1 MLRNLVLKN
10 RSYRGFDESVR
21 ISRETLEGFVDCAR
35 LCPSSVNK
43 QPLKY
48 FLAWEPEEVEK
59 VQGLTK
65 WARALPEMVLPHP
78 GKRPT
83 GFVVICQDKGI
94 DENLN
99 RYQKDVGIVAQ
110 TMLLAAVEQGLGGCM
125 IGNFQ
130 AGEVMEVLGLPEE
143 IRPLLIVAFGK
154 PAEEIH
160 LAARCCS
167 LLKLDFGGVDL
178 LHGEDG
184 RPLVCEVNSN
194 AHMAAL
200 TACSGVDVAGA
211 ILEHVLGREAE
222 RGGR

>member
-1 MLRNLVLKN
+1 MMLKDLVLKN

-48 FLAWEPEEVEK
+48 FLAWEPDEVEK

-65 WARALPEMVLPHP
+65 WARALPDMVLPHP

-83 GFVVICQDKGI
+83 GFVVICQDKRI

-154 PAEEIH
+154 PAEEIR
-160 LAARCCS
+160 L
-167 LLKLDFGGVDL
+167 VDVP
-178 LHGEDG
+178 EDG
-184 RPLVCEVNSN
+184 NTNYYRDEN
-194 AHMAAL
+194 
-200 TACSGVDVAGA
+200 DVHYVPKRS
-211 ILEHVLGREAE
+211 LEEELLN
-222 RGGR
+222 

>member
-1 MLRNLVLKN
+1 MMLKDLVLKN

-48 FLAWEPEEVEK
+48 FLAWEPEDVEK

-65 WARALPEMVLPHP
+65 WARALPDMVLPHP

-83 GFVVICQDKGI
+83 GFVVICQDKRI

-99 RYQKDVGIVAQ
+99 RYQKDVGIVA
-110 TMLLAAVEQGLGGCM
+110 
-125 IGNFQ
+125 
-130 AGEVMEVLGLPEE
+130 
-143 IRPLLIVAFGK
+143 FGK

-160 LAARCCS
+160 L
-167 LLKLDFGGVDL
+167 VDVP
-178 LHGEDG
+178 EDG
-184 RPLVCEVNSN
+184 NTNYYRDEN
-194 AHMAAL
+194 
-200 TACSGVDVAGA
+200 DVHYVPKRTLADE
-211 ILEHVLGREAE
+211 LLN
-222 RGGR
+222 

>member
-1 MLRNLVLKN
+1 MMLKDLVLKN

-65 WARALPEMVLPHP
+65 WARALPDMVLPHP

-83 GFVVICQDKGI
+83 GFVVICQDKRI

-130 AGEVMEVLGLPEE
+130 AGEVINAIPQKARIGINIRTMEVIGLPEE

-160 LAARCCS
+160 L
-167 LLKLDFGGVDL
+167 VDVQ
-178 LHGEDG
+178 EDG
-184 RPLVCEVNSN
+184 NTNYYRDEN
-194 AHMAAL
+194 
-200 TACSGVDVAGA
+200 DVHYVPKRTLADE
-211 ILEHVLGREAE
+211 LLN
-222 RGGR
+222 

>member
-1 MLRNLVLKN
+1 MMLKDLVLKN

-94 DENLN
+94 DENLS

-143 IRPLLIVAFGK
+143 IRPLLSVAFGK

-160 LAARCCS
+160 L
-167 LLKLDFGGVDL
+167 VDVP
-178 LHGEDG
+178 EDG
-184 RPLVCEVNSN
+184 NTNYYRDEN
-194 AHMAAL
+194 
-200 TACSGVDVAGA
+200 DVHYVPKRTLADE
-211 ILEHVLGREAE
+211 LLN
-222 RGGR
+222 

>member
-1 MLRNLVLKN
+1 MMLKDLVLKN

-48 FLAWEPEEVEK
+48 FLAWEPEEGEK

-65 WARALPEMVLPHP
+65 WARALPEMILPHP

-83 GFVVICQDKGI
+83 GFVVICQDKRI

-99 RYQKDVGIVAQ
+99 RYQKDVGIVA
-110 TMLLAAVEQGLGGCM
+110 GLGGCM

-160 LAARCCS
+160 L
-167 LLKLDFGGVDL
+167 VDVP
-178 LHGEDG
+178 EDG
-184 RPLVCEVNSN
+184 NTNYYRDEN
-194 AHMAAL
+194 
-200 TACSGVDVAGA
+200 DVHYVPKRTLADE
-211 ILEHVLGREAE
+211 LLN
-222 RGGR
+222 

>member
-1 MLRNLVLKN
+1 MLKDLVLKN

-65 WARALPEMVLPHP
+65 WARALPDMVLPHP
-78 GKRPT
+78 G
-83 GFVVICQDKGI
+83 FVMICQDKRI

-160 LAARCCS
+160 L
-167 LLKLDFGGVDL
+167 VDVP
-178 LHGEDG
+178 EDG
-184 RPLVCEVNSN
+184 NTNYYRDEN
-194 AHMAAL
+194 
-200 TACSGVDVAGA
+200 DVHYVPKRTLADE
-211 ILEHVLGREAE
+211 LLN
-222 RGGR
+222 

>member
-1 MLRNLVLKN
+1 MMLKDLVLKN

-65 WARALPEMVLPHP
+65 WARALPDMVLPHP

-143 IRPLLIVAFGK
+143 IRRLENRRRRFIWWMCRRI
-154 PAEEIH
+154 EI
-160 LAARCCS
+160 RIITGMRTMCTMC
-167 LLKLDFGGVDL
+167 
-178 LHGEDG
+178 
-184 RPLVCEVNSN
+184 R
-194 AHMAAL
+194 
-200 TACSGVDVAGA
+200 
-211 ILEHVLGREAE
+211 RE
-222 RGGR
+222 RWRMNC

>member
-1 MLRNLVLKN
+1 MMLKDLVLKN

-83 GFVVICQDKGI
+83 GFVVICQNKRI

-110 TMLLAAVEQGLGGCM
+110 TMLLAA
-125 IGNFQ
+125 
-130 AGEVMEVLGLPEE
+130 
-143 IRPLLIVAFGK
+143 
-154 PAEEIH
+154 EEIH
-160 LAARCCS
+160 L
-167 LLKLDFGGVDL
+167 VDVP
-178 LHGEDG
+178 EDG
-184 RPLVCEVNSN
+184 NTNYYRDEN
-194 AHMAAL
+194 
-200 TACSGVDVAGA
+200 DVHYVPKRTLADE
-211 ILEHVLGREAE
+211 LLN
-222 RGGR
+222 

>member
-1 MLRNLVLKN
+1 MMLKDLVLKN

-59 VQGLTK
+59 VQGL
-65 WARALPEMVLPHP
+65 
-78 GKRPT
+78 
-83 GFVVICQDKGI
+83 
-94 DENLN
+94 
-99 RYQKDVGIVAQ
+99 
-110 TMLLAAVEQGLGGCM
+110 GGCM

-160 LAARCCS
+160 L
-167 LLKLDFGGVDL
+167 VDVP
-178 LHGEDG
+178 EDG
-184 RPLVCEVNSN
+184 NTNYYRDEN
-194 AHMAAL
+194 
-200 TACSGVDVAGA
+200 DVHYVPKRTLADE
-211 ILEHVLGREAE
+211 LLN
-222 RGGR
+222 

>member
-1 MLRNLVLKN
+1 MFKDLVKAS
-10 RSYRGFDESVR
+10 RSYRGYDESYHFT
-21 ISRETLEGFVDCAR
+21 EEELADFVDCAR
-35 LCPSSVNK
+35 FAPSSVNG
-43 QPLKY
+43 QPFRY
-48 FLAWEPEEVEK
+48 YLAWQKEK
-59 VQGLTK
+59 VDLIQSLTK
-65 WARALPEMVLPHP
+65 WARALPDMQLPHE
-78 GKRPT
+78 GKCPT

-160 LAARCCS
+160 L
-167 LLKLDFGGVDL
+167 VDVP
-178 LHGEDG
+178 EDG
-184 RPLVCEVNSN
+184 TTNYYRDEN
-194 AHMAAL
+194 
-200 TACSGVDVAGA
+200 DVHYVPKRS
-211 ILEHVLGREAE
+211 LEDELLN
-222 RGGR
+222 

>member
-1 MLRNLVLKN
+1 MMLKDLVLKN

-21 ISRETLEGFVDCAR
+21 ISRERFVDCAR

-94 DENLN
+94 DENLS

-110 TMLLAAVEQGLGGCM
+110 TMLLAAGAGTWRLHDREFSGGRGDGSAWTARGDPAAFDCGVWKTGGGDSSGGC
-125 IGNFQ
+125 
-130 AGEVMEVLGLPEE
+130 AGGWEYELLP
-143 IRPLLIVAFGK
+143 G
-154 PAEEIH
+154 
-160 LAARCCS
+160 
-167 LLKLDFGGVDL
+167 
-178 LHGEDG
+178 
-184 RPLVCEVNSN
+184 
-194 AHMAAL
+194 
-200 TACSGVDVAGA
+200 
-211 ILEHVLGREAE
+211 
-222 RGGR
+222 

>member
-1 MLRNLVLKN
+1 MLRDLVLKN

-83 GFVVICQDKGI
+83 GFVVICQNKGI

-125 IGNFQ
+125 IGSFHAQNIREILNLDKSYVPMLVV
-130 AGEVMEVLGLPEE
+130 AIGEPQEKIVLVDVEPEE
-143 IRPLLIVAFGK
+143 STNYYRNEQDVHYVPKRKLKDIVFT
-154 PAEEIH
+154 AE
-160 LAARCCS
+160 
-167 LLKLDFGGVDL
+167 KK
-178 LHGEDG
+178 
-184 RPLVCEVNSN
+184 
-194 AHMAAL
+194 
-200 TACSGVDVAGA
+200 
-211 ILEHVLGREAE
+211 
-222 RGGR
+222 

>member
-65 WARALPEMVLPHP
+65 WARALPDMVLPHP

-83 GFVVICQDKGI
+83 GFVVICQDKRI

-99 RYQKDVGIVAQ
+99 RYQKDVGIV
-110 TMLLAAVEQGLGGCM
+110 
-125 IGNFQ
+125 
-130 AGEVMEVLGLPEE
+130 MEVIGLPEE

-160 LAARCCS
+160 L
-167 LLKLDFGGVDL
+167 VDVQ
-178 LHGEDG
+178 EDG
-184 RPLVCEVNSN
+184 NTNYYRDEN
-194 AHMAAL
+194 
-200 TACSGVDVAGA
+200 DVHYVPKRTLADE
-211 ILEHVLGREAE
+211 LLN
-222 RGGR
+222 